1 MDDNKIIDLFYE
13 RSEQAISQLAKKYGT
28 LCKRIAFN
36 ILKDESDAEEC
47 VNDAYLKIWN
57 SVPPEKPDPLRTY
70 VCRIVRNTSINRY
83 DHNTAKKRNEFCD
96 CDTPIEEFD
105 NFFADPNG
113 VEDIVSAKQLVSAVE
128 EYLLKTDKESR
139 FIFIRRYWYCDE
151 IGEIAKMLR
160 KNAHYV
166 SVKLFRIKE
175 DLKYY
180 LIKKG
185 FSV

>member
-28 LCKRIAFN
+28 LCNRIAFN

-47 VNDAYLKIWN
+47 VNDAYLIIWN
-57 SVPPEKPDPLRTY
+57 TVPPEKPDPLRTY

-83 DHNTAKKRNEFCD
+83 VHNTAKKRNEYY
-96 CDTPIEEFD
+96 DTALEDFENYFT
-105 NFFADPNG
+105 DPDG
-113 VEDIVSAKQLVSAVE
+113 VEDIVAAKQFRAEVE
-128 EYLLKTDKESR
+128 QYLMKNDKESR
-139 FIFIRRYWYCDE
+139 FIFLRRYWYCDE
-151 IGEIAKMLR
+151 IGDIAKMLH
-160 KNAHYV
+160 KKENYV

-175 DLKYY
+175 DLKNY

-185 FSV
+185 FSL